1 MNPRAANMYKSEFL
15 FLSAFSLVVL
25 NLITLNSSRIWHDRN
40 DISKAYNAGAK
51 VLFTIIQS

>member
-1 MNPRAANMYKSEFL
+1 MYKSEFL